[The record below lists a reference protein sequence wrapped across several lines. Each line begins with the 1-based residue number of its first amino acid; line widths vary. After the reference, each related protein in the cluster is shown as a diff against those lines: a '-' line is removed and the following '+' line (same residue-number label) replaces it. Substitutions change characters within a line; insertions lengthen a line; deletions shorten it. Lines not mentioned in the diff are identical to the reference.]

1 LHSPNAALAFAL
13 TGKECTRALHS
24 FTINQKVYFF
34 PKLGS
39 FDVKNINTIVGG
51 NILMNG
57 NGFDLKGSEMLL
69 FSKLQLGENGGK

>member
-24 FTINQKVYFF
+24 FAIN

-39 FDVKNINTIVGG
+39 FDVKNINTIVGV
-51 NILMNG
+51 NILKNG

-69 FSKLQLGENGGK
+69 FSKLQLGVNGGK